1 MSLGDCLEQVA
12 NFLLELREVFYS
24 KTETTGFVAEK
35 VGKMLELDRKYFS
48 H

>member
-1 MSLGDCLEQVA
+1 MGLGDCLEQVA
-12 NFLLELREVFYS
+12 NFLLELREVLYS
-24 KTETTGFVAEK
+24 KTEATSFVAEK